1 MLQGKYDEAEPMYRK
16 VSAMNRKIFGD
27 EHPRVAADLN
37 NLALLLK
44 AQVSQGSLLVFPLPN
59 AVVEC

>member
-1 MLQGKYDEAEPMYRK
+1 MYRK

-37 NLALLLK
+37 NLAWLLK
-44 AQVSQGSLLVFPLPN
+44 AQVSFFYYFLF
-59 AVVEC
+59 